1 MAINYSLGSSLSGA
15 SRSKPSTTSGTSKG
29 QFGRVVDVILDA
41 FHPEYDTYG
50 KSVGL
55 YGVLYREV
63 SGATLEGEDSHLK
76 FAYCGVSNIRTIP
89 LKNEFIILKS
99 LPSPE
104 GRDGD
109 AGAMRIYWTGIHYMW
124 NHPHHNA
131 YPDSLQVG
139 EGEADLGETFEEA
152 DKINTLQLFSGD
164 TSIESRYGSSIR
176 LGGTKGEGNDI
187 ATDSNNGKP
196 YTILRN
202 GQHDK
207 PADGDETILENIND
221 DDTSIYLTS
230 DHLIELEQSRD
241 KYDALDESPELSNV
255 FEGAQILL
263 NSDRLFFNT
272 KEEGIYFSAN
282 KDFSVTA
289 KQVGID
295 GEKYVGLDA
304 RKIYLGKIALKKE
317 DEPVLLGQSTVDLL
331 SKLITALDTL
341 IKTMAN
347 TPPAPPVYCGTV
359 SSIAKTVAPQLP
371 VLKQQLALLKSRKVF
386 VE

>member
-1 MAINYSLGSSLSGA
+1 MAVNYSLGSSLSSAGRA
-15 SRSKPSTTSGTSKG
+15 RPSTSSGTSRG

-41 FHPEYDTYG
+41 FHPEYDKYG

-63 SGATLEGEDSHLK
+63 SGGTIEEEDSHIK

-89 LKNEFIILKS
+89 LKNEFVILKS

-109 AGAMRIYWTGIHYMW
+109 AGSTRIYWTGIHYMW

-139 EGEADLGETFEEA
+139 EGEADLGDTFEEA

-176 LGGTKGEGNDI
+176 LGGTKGEGNNI
-187 ATDSNNGKP
+187 STDKNNGKP
-196 YTILRN
+196 YTIIRN
-202 GQHDK
+202 GQHDD

-221 DDTSIYLTS
+221 DNSSIYLTS
-230 DHLIELEQSRD
+230 DHIIELEQSRD
-241 KYDALDESPELSNV
+241 KYDALEKEPESSDV
-255 FEGAQILL
+255 FEGAQIIM

-272 KEEGIYFSAN
+272 KEEGIYFSSN
-282 KDFSVTA
+282 EDFSVTA
-289 KQVGID
+289 EQIGLD
-295 GEKYVGLDA
+295 GDKYVALDA
-304 RKIYLGKIALKKE
+304 RKIYLGKTALKKE

-331 SKLITALDTL
+331 SNLITSLDTL
-341 IKTMAN
+341 VKTMAN

-359 SSIAKTVAPQLP
+359 SSIAKTIAPQLP
-371 VLKQQLALLKSRKVF
+371 TLKQQLTLLKSRKVF